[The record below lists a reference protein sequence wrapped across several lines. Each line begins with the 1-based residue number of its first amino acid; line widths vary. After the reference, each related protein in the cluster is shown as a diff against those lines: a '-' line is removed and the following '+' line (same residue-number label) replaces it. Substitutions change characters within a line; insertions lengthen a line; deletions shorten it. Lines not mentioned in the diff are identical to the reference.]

1 MNPGRVFLE
10 YWRKKRLRG
19 QSQEQAPTVDTVGA
33 TQVEQP
39 EREDFMNN
47 TDELRNKLDAAR
59 ARRVERIRLN
69 DYNIKL
75 LAKFEADFPQLKKM
89 TVRQHREDVVSGSPD
104 AKRSIRERLRE
115 LQNDRDRITDA
126 REASGAALR
135 DAECEVENLEAQLAA
150 AIREEAL
157 LRVQQC
163 MDDKLMPKIRGIIDT
178 LREMQVMNK
187 QAGLA
192 FGVGAM
198 PFPKRSD
205 LSGGWQKGQDYGA
218 RIASLALFLQGWEEF
233 FHLAP
238 IAEGPDAD
246 SERRNGLAESIM
258 ARRDAARRA
267 ALMPTVTGSAAVFPD
282 LGTQPRLLG

>member
-1 MNPGRVFLE
+1 MTNIE
-10 YWRKKRLRG
+10 EI
-19 QSQEQAPTVDTVGA
+19 QE
-33 TQVEQP
+33 
-39 EREDFMNN
+39 R
-47 TDELRNKLDAAR
+47 LDAAR
-59 ARRVERIRLN
+59 TRRIERIKLN
-69 DYNIKL
+69 DTNIAR
-75 LAKFEADFPQLKKM
+75 LAKFKADFPQLKKM
-89 TVRQHREDVVSGSPD
+89 TVRQHRDDVVSGSPD

-115 LQNDRDRITDA
+115 LQNDRDRITDQ
-126 REASGAALR
+126 REASGAALH
-135 DAECEVENLEAQLAA
+135 ETEEEVKALEAQLAA

-157 LRVQQC
+157 LQVQQC

-187 QAGLA
+187 QAGLP

-258 ARRDAARRA
+258 ARRDAARKRE
-267 ALMPTVTGSAAVFPD
+267 LLPTVKGSAAVYPD
-282 LGTQPRLLG
+282 LGTQPRQLG

>member
-89 TVRQHREDVVSGSPD
+89 TVRQHRDDVVSGSPD

-115 LQNDRDRITDA
+115 LQNDRDRITDQ
-126 REASGAALR
+126 REASGAALH
-135 DAECEVENLEAQLAA
+135 ETEEEVKALEAQLAA
-150 AIREEAL
+150 AVEQDVLLRIEQCMGDELVPQIRATVDIVRKMQAIKKQAL
-157 LRVQQC
+157 L
-163 MDDKLMPKIRGIIDT
+163 P
-178 LREMQVMNK
+178 
-187 QAGLA
+187 
-192 FGVGAM
+192 FGVGSM
-198 PFPKRSD
+198 PFPKRAD
-205 LSGGWQKGQDYGA
+205 LSGAWLKGQDYEA
-218 RIASLALFLQGWEEF
+218 RIASLALLVKGWEEF
-233 FHLAP
+233 FHLDP
-238 IAEGPDAD
+238 IAEGPDA
-246 SERRNGLAESIM
+246 SAEERNGLAERHV
-258 ARRDAARRA
+258 ARRDAARKRE
-267 ALMPTVTGSAAVFPD
+267 LLPTVTGSAAVFPD
-282 LGTQPRLLG
+282 LGVTPRLLG